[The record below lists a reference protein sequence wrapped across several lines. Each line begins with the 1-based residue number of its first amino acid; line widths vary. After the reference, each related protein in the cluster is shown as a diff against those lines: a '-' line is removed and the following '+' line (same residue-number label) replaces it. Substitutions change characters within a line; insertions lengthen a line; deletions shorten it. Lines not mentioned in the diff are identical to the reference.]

1 MTEQTRDI
9 LITGASLLGK
19 GATDIALS
27 QGVIVGIGP
36 DASGALTDPRV
47 IDAAGLIALPGLVDM
62 HTHLRQPG
70 GEDAETV
77 FTGTRAAAVGGYT
90 AVHAMANTTPTQ
102 DTAAVVDQ
110 VLRLGEAADWV
121 EVRPVGAVTKGL
133 EGKQLAALGSMA
145 RSRSRVR
152 VFSDDGKCVS
162 DPVLMRRALEY
173 VKSFGGVIAQHS
185 QDPELT
191 EGSQMNESP
200 LSGQLGLAG
209 WPAVAEEAIIARDI
223 LLAKHVGSRLHVCHL
238 STAGSVDIVRW
249 GKAQGVNIT
258 AEVTPHH
265 LLLTEQLAST
275 YDPLFKV
282 NPPLRR
288 SEDVEAVREGLADGT
303 IDCVGTDHAPH
314 PLEMKDCEWQAGAFG
329 MTGLETAL
337 PIVIET
343 MVDSGRMTWEDVA
356 RVMSTTPARIG
367 GVDTQGRGLVEGAPA
382 HVTLVDASVR
392 TTVDPAAQWTRST
405 NCPYRGMEL
414 PGQVRY
420 TIYGGVPTVVDAA
433 PIVKEDR

>member
-27 QGVIVGIGP
+27 QGVIVGIGL

-209 WPAVAEEAIIARDI
+209 WPAVAEEAIIARDM
-223 LLAKHVGSRLHVCHL
+223 
-238 STAGSVDIVRW
+238 
-249 GKAQGVNIT
+249 
-258 AEVTPHH
+258 
-265 LLLTEQLAST
+265 LLTEQLAST

-433 PIVKEDR
+433 PIAKEDR

>member
-1 MTEQTRDI
+1 MTKQTRDI
-9 LITGASLLGK
+9 LIKGASLLG
-19 GATDIALS
+19 GQPTDIALS
-27 QGVIVGIGP
+27 GGVIVAIGV
-36 DASGALTDPRV
+36 GAADSVRDPRV
-47 IDAAGLIALPGLVDM
+47 IDAEGLVALPGLVDI

-102 DTAAVVDQ
+102 DTAAIVDQ
-110 VLRLGEAADWV
+110 VLDLGEAADWV

-133 EGKQLAALGSMA
+133 EGKHLAALGSMA
-145 RSRSRVR
+145 RSRSKVR

-173 VKSFGGVIAQHS
+173 VKAFDGVIAQHS
-185 QDPELT
+185 QDPALT
-191 EGSQMNESP
+191 EGAQMNESA
-200 LSGQLGLAG
+200 LSGELGLAG

-258 AEVTPHH
+258 AE
-265 LLLTEQLAST
+265 QLAAT
-275 YDPLFKV
+275 YDPLYKV

-288 SEDVEAVREGLADGT
+288 AEDVEAVREGLADGT
-303 IDCVGTDHAPH
+303 IDVVGTDHAPH

-337 PIVIET
+337 PIIIET
-343 MVDSGRMTWEDVA
+343 MVNTGRMNWEDVA
-356 RVMSTTPARIG
+356 RVLSTAPARIG
-367 GVDTQGRGLVEGAPA
+367 RVETQGQGIVVGAPA
-382 HVTLVDASVR
+382 HITLVDASARV
-392 TTVDPAAQWTRST
+392 TIDPAKQWTRST
-405 NCPYRGMEL
+405 NCPFRGMEL
-414 PGQVRY
+414 PGQVRF
-420 TIYGGVPTVVDAA
+420 TIYGGVPTVADAT
-433 PIVKEDR
+433 PIAKEDR